1 MKRVLFLILM
11 TVVAAGLFA
20 QDITLSKPPAKL
32 GIDVL
37 DAIKERAA
45 AREFVK
51 KDVSVADLSA
61 IVWAGNGQK
70 GPDAVSGASKAGA
83 TIPVSGDVNYVNLYV
98 LSAKG
103 VFRYDPAAN
112 VLKQVNKKDA
122 RAEITEE
129 NIASAA
135 FMVLYTVDNTK
146 TPAFLKAM
154 PALMREMAVG
164 TASYGA
170 QNIGLV
176 AAGLKLGSIVMFNI
190 KANAVAAALK
200 LSKDEQPLFI
210 MQLGYT
216 K

>member
-11 TVVAAGLFA
+11 TVAAAGMFA
-20 QDITLSKPPAKL
+20 QDIALSKPPSKL
-32 GIDVL
+32 GIDVV
-37 DAIKERAA
+37 DAIKTRAA

-98 LSAKG
+98 LNAKG
-103 VFRYDPAAN
+103 VYRYDPAGN

-122 RAEITEE
+122 RGEITQE
-129 NIASAA
+129 NIPTAA
-135 FMVLYTVDNTK
+135 LMVLFTVDNTK

-154 PALMREMAVG
+154 PALVHDIAVG

-176 AAGLKLGSIVMFNI
+176 AAGMKLGSIVMFNI
-190 KANAVAAALK
+190 KPDAVAAALK
-200 LSKDEQPLFI
+200 LTKDEAPLFI

-216 K
+216 Q